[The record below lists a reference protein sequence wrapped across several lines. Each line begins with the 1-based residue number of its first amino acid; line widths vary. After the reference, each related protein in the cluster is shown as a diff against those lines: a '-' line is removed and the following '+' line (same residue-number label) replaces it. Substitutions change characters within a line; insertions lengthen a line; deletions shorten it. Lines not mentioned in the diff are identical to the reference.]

1 MYPSFITSATTTVLL
16 PPVLFYAIRSVLM
29 SPVATMAAVAADR
42 RCAITRGGDK
52 LIKRMCQTSEA
63 AKLWRPAIIPF
74 AFA

>member
-1 MYPSFITSATTTVLL
+1 MYPSFTSATTTVLL
-16 PPVLFYAIRSVLM
+16 PPVLGYLVCSDESCRNNGGSR
-29 SPVATMAAVAADR
+29 VAQLP
-42 RCAITRGGDK
+42 RGSGK